1 MSPND
6 QSTSGV
12 WILLE
17 QLYLDSA
24 DGQGNTNY
32 AGLSDEEKKTIL
44 VQFANEQAA
53 VSKRWAAI
61 IADLRV
67 VGLAE

>member
-12 WILLE
+12 WNLLE

-24 DGQGNTNY
+24 GGQGSTNF
-32 AGLSDEEKKTIL
+32 AGLTDEEKKTIL

-61 IADLRV
+61 IADLRL
-67 VGLAE
+67 VGLAG